1 MKVIFLGKYCSGE
14 TLTGPD
20 KVAKRIFFQHT
31 LKEQSYFLEY
41 FFDGN
46 VYGYFKKLFGKEI
59 ISKINK
65 GFVYRLGIIQMIY
78 FIFKLHPD
86 ILHIISFHRFPVIL
100 LLFKFI
106 LKFKVVYNV
115 HGIVQHEDIY
125 FHKSTKFLKFRNKFS
140 EKIIVK
146 FSDNLLILSDVCK
159 KILLQ
164 YYSYNEDKVVLIEN
178 GIDRDFHEC
187 CKYRNN
193 KEINILNVLFP
204 AKIDRLEKGFNQLKE
219 CLKSLKM
226 PINIYLIS
234 KNFFDVN
241 KFNNEYLNIFT
252 LETMPAPEFAKFL
265 CIMDIVF
272 CSSIY
277 EPFSIN
283 LVESMGAGVIPI
295 ASEFTGA
302 SRFITNEMNGFII
315 DFKDTEK
322 FINLINKLSV
332 DVDYREKI
340 SKNASEIY
348 EILSWDK
355 VYKKYANVYNKLL
368 GEENINRN

>member
-31 LKEQSYFLEY
+31 LEEESYFLEY
-41 FFDGN
+41 FFDGK
-46 VYGYFKKLFGKEI
+46 VYGYFKKLFGKEKI
-59 ISKINK
+59 ASINK
-65 GFVYRLGIIQMIY
+65 GFVYRLGAIQMIIY
-78 FIFKLHPD
+78 IFKLNPD

-115 HGIVQHEDIY
+115 HGIVKLENKY
-125 FHKSTKFLKFRNKFS
+125 FNSIPKFLIYKNRFC

-146 FSDNLLILSDVCK
+146 QSDIILVLSDDCK

-164 YYSYNEDKVVLIEN
+164 YYPLIESKMIIIEN
-178 GIDRDFHEC
+178 GIDNEFNKCYQKREKHRD
-187 CKYRNN
+187 
-193 KEINILNVLFP
+193 ILNAIFTSE
-204 AKIDRLEKGFNQLKE
+204 IDRPEKGFSLLLE
-219 CLKSLKM
+219 CLIKLRI
-226 PINIYLIS
+226 PL
-234 KNFFDVN
+234 NFYIVSN
-241 KFNNEYLNIFT
+241 KQPNLNKYNNKYLNFINSDC
-252 LETMPAPEFAKFL
+252 MPTHDYAEFL
-265 CIMDIVF
+265 STMDIVF
-272 CSSIY
+272 TPSIY

-283 LVESMGAGVIPI
+283 VVESMGEGVIPI
-295 ASEFTGA
+295 VSEFTGA

-315 DFKDTEK
+315 DFNDTEK
-322 FINLINKLSV
+322 FINLISKLSL